1 MYAYRR
7 SRMTVEVNCVSK
19 EFCFSSPIS
28 RETERNHSDGK
39 GNPLYFDVKKENSC
53 VYFFNFFKKF
63 SARLPE
69 HMMQTV
75 VVAKGKMKKFPQ
87 KRARGGFVT
96 VVLAEGKSFAKPPF
110 SHSAERT
117 ADERN

>member
-1 MYAYRR
+1 LLL
-7 SRMTVEVNCVSK
+7 
-19 EFCFSSPIS
+19 FLLP
-28 RETERNHSDGK
+28 DLGK
-39 GNPLYFDVKKENSC
+39 AGPF
-53 VYFFNFFKKF
+53 
-63 SARLPE
+63 
-69 HMMQTV
+69 TV
-75 VVAKGKMKKFPQ
+75 VVAKWKMKKFPQ